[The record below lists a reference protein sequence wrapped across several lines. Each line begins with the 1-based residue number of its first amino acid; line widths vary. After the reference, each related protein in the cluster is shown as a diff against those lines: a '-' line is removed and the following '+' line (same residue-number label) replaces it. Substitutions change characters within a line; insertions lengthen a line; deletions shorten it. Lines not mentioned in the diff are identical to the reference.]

1 MHLRSTSMMMALLL
15 VVSTAGCKSTRLS
28 HDGNEVRGALLQLYE
43 DQAMDNLIRARR
55 NQPVVHLDFDGIN
68 VQESDSLSANYGGG
82 QNSTQAIAAAART
95 VATGWNI
102 GTKASNS
109 ATLSYDAKPVNNDTG
124 VYDLYRK
131 FADHP
136 EFLCEGTE
144 LPDWDVHIYREK
156 DGCFYWIPCAHAST
170 YYEFMMAT
178 TFDRRKD
185 PAYHGYYDVSISSIP
200 QVDNLDGGRITA
212 VIHFD
217 HPIPKGTASAIIT
230 LADGRE
236 VRLNLEDVTL
246 RAVKK
251 EELKDAI
258 FKERKESENVT
269 YKDAMWNSSSNFT
282 SLNLE
287 GRRAR
292 VYSAKSPPP
301 IPADRVEE
309 LLEKSA
315 RSLKRL
321 QINQIKGN

>member
-15 VVSTAGCKSTRLS
+15 VVSATGCKSTRLS

-68 VQESDSLSANYGGG
+68 VQESDSLSANYGGS
-82 QNSTQAIAAAART
+82 QNSTQPLAGAARA
-95 VATGWNI
+95 VATGWNL
-102 GTKASNS
+102 GTSASNS

-124 VYDLYRK
+124 IYDLYRD
-131 FADHP
+131 FADRP
-136 EFLCEGTE
+136 DFLCEGTE

-156 DGCFYWIPCAHAST
+156 DGCFYWIACDQSRT
-170 YYEFMMAT
+170 FYEFMMAT

-185 PAYHGYYDVSISSIP
+185 PAYHGFYDVGISEIP
-200 QVDNLDGGRITA
+200 QVDEQKDGRITA
-212 VIHFD
+212 IIKFD
-217 HPIPKGTASAIIT
+217 QPVPKGTSSAIVT

-246 RAVKK
+246 SSVKEK
-251 EELKDAI
+251 DLKDEI
-258 FKERKESENVT
+258 FRDSKTSRIS
-269 YKDAMWNSSSNFT
+269 YKDAMWNTSSLFT

-301 IPADRVEE
+301 MPADRVEE

-321 QINQIKGN
+321 QINQINGN